1 MGLFFGGRMA
11 GVESRRTGD
20 FLHPTSLGLD
30 DPASGPRAL
39 RLIPM
44 FAATRLIADQIAAAP
59 LKAYFPRADGARQ
72 VMGTQPALLRGRM
85 YGWKFQLAASM
96 LLWGNAYGYIVSR
109 DANGWPTAIVWLPP
123 DKVTCLGDGIGPTTF
138 TFNGRLL
145 DPTNVVHIPAY
156 VLPGVAAGVSPV
168 GLFRLQIDTGRA
180 AQQYARDWYDGGGI
194 PAAVLQN
201 EAKTIKTEEAAAVKA
216 RVKATLKHGDPFV
229 TGKDWSYTTVGVP
242 AADARWIETMK
253 LTATQVAAIYGVA
266 PEDIGGETGSSLTYA
281 TVEQN
286 LLKETTRTIRPWA
299 ERIEDALTDL
309 FAGRTYVKF
318 NLDAGVRADLKTR
331 YEAHEIGTRIGIV
344 TNDEARAMEER
355 PPLTPEEKADWQSL
369 YRPTQKG
376 AVTNATA

>member
-1 MGLFFGGRMA
+1 MGLFFGGRMSS
-11 GVESRRTGD
+11 VESRRTGD
-20 FLHPTSLGLD
+20 FLHPTSLDLD

-59 LKAYFPRADGARQ
+59 LKAYFPRSDGARQ
-72 VMGTQPALLRGRM
+72 VMGTQPALLRGRLFS
-85 YGWKFQLAASM
+85 WKFQMAVSM
-96 LLWGNAYGYIVSR
+96 LLWGNAYGYVVSR

-123 DKVTCLGDGIGPTTF
+123 DKVTCQGDGIAAATF

-145 DPTNVVHIPAY
+145 DASNVVHIPAY
-156 VLPGVAAGVSPV
+156 VLPGQAAGVSPV
-168 GLFRLQIDTGRA
+168 GMFRLQIDTGRA

-201 EAKTIKTEEAAAVKA
+201 EAKTIKPEDAASVKA

-229 TGKDWSYTTVGVP
+229 TGKDWTYTTVGVP

-253 LTATQVAAIYGVA
+253 LTATQIAAIYGVA

-355 PPLTPEEKADWQSL
+355 PPLTPEEKAEWQSL